1 MNKQIPSDLQK
12 TLLSEE
18 VALLSD
24 LHYMQEAD
32 DERELDNIIK
42 GYEQLLKSVFQCSKD
57 LQEIKI
63 MMLMVKHPP
72 LTTHCPNK
80 SQK

>member
-57 LQEIKI
+57 LQEMKI
-63 MMLMVKHPP
+63 MMLMVNTHP
-72 LTTHCPNK
+72 
-80 SQK
+80 

>member
-42 GYEQLLKSVFQCSKD
+42 GYEQLLKSVFQCSKRSAGNENND
-57 LQEIKI
+57 ADGKTPTLNN
-63 MMLMVKHPP
+63 P
-72 LTTHCPNK
+72 L
-80 SQK
+80 S

>member
-1 MNKQIPSDLQK
+1 MSFRWGEVNKQIPSDLQK

-57 LQEIKI
+57 LQEMKI
-63 MMLMVKHPP
+63 MMLMVNTHP
-72 LTTHCPNK
+72 
-80 SQK
+80 